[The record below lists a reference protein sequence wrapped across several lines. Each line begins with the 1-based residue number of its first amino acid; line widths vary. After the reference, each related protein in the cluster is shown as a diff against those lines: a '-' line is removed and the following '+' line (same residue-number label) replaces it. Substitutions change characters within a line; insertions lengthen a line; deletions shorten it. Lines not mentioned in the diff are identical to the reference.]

1 MAAYFNNTVYYATSN
16 DRLKAFTITNGKLS
30 GSPSSSAPHS
40 LGYPGATPSISANG
54 SSNGIVWS
62 YNNTSPAMLD
72 AYEAAN
78 VSHQLYNSNQAANSR
93 DQFGNGNKYMT
104 PTIAK
109 GRVYVGT
116 ASGIAI
122 FGLLP

>member
-1 MAAYFNNTVYYATSN
+1 
-16 DRLKAFTITNGKLS
+16 
-30 GSPSSSAPHS
+30 
-40 LGYPGATPSISANG
+40 
-54 SSNGIVWS
+54 
-62 YNNTSPAMLD
+62 MLD

-78 VSHQLYNSNQAANSR
+78 VSHQLYHTNMAGTR
-93 DQFGNGNKYMT
+93 DHFGNGNKYMT

-116 ASGIAI
+116 ATGIAI